1 MRVIDRIRA
10 AWTALT
16 RSPKRTAIT
25 VAGVLGSLIVGIG
38 FSLAVNALRAADVGA
53 APSASADATVE
64 PSASA
69 DPTPTLTPW
78 ETATPTSTATP
89 TGMPT
94 PEPTPSPTAVVTP
107 EPTAVPTPQPVPTLP
122 PVTGECDEIT
132 VDVDGVIFVNGVRAE
147 DPWGTEYGEQ
157 MPMALLR
164 LAANAAGAPGTT
176 VCLQVEL
183 PDVVV
188 TGSLAICGEVMAH
201 RLEPL
206 PTPTPNE
213 PGPTMPPGYAVPMI
227 SGVTIPD
234 RMLDVNSYPLLD
246 IADVVD
252 AAACLEISASSNDV
266 YVTVSMTI
274 CETVR
279 LAEDGTLTVSVG
291 DLEWSFVP
299 EYVFDDA
306 ESLPIGQT
314 VMAGLDIRNHKD
326 DVIHLV
332 EMSVWTNSDCP

>member
-69 DPTPTLTPW
+69 DP
-78 ETATPTSTATP
+78 TP

-176 VCLQVEL
+176 VCLKVEL